1 MNDYEPDPVRR
12 QNQQLSFQGFVS
24 YMNDEKQFILMDE
37 KTKKV
42 YQRMDLP
49 IFCYFVNSSHN
60 TFEFFVVEIEKSFE
74 MDSFVI

>member
-1 MNDYEPDPVRR
+1 
-12 QNQQLSFQGFVS
+12 
-24 YMNDEKQFILMDE
+24 MNDEKQFIDN
-37 KTKKV
+37 KQSSKV
-42 YQRMDLP
+42 YQNMDLP